1 MTGKHFVTAAR
12 PAQPQREGVLD
23 AAIAAG
29 KFPARRRAYY
39 EALYARD
46 PEGTRALI
54 ARLASVPEIT
64 IDAPATA
71 RDDAYPRAWLPDL
84 HRGDP

>member
-1 MTGKHFVTAAR
+1 MTGEHFVTAAR
-12 PAQPQREGVLD
+12 PAPSQRERVLD
-23 AAIAAG
+23 AAIAQG
-29 KFPARRRAYY
+29 KFPARRRAHY

-64 IDAPATA
+64 NDAAKRTP
-71 RDDAYPRAWLPDL
+71 DDSYPRAWLPEVNP
-84 HRGDP
+84 RGR